1 LTNIK
6 IYAKSVKFQWIYKL
20 YNEDYNAFWKHLICA
35 RCSRLQDKIK
45 FSPPSVFSLNKIVY
59 LIFAGLSSQKKFNII
74 FSISFKKSSPGEG
87 KILSA

>member
-20 YNEDYNAFWKHLICA
+20 NNEDYNAFWKHLICA
-35 RCSRLQDKIK
+35 RCSRLQDKIIWE
-45 FSPPSVFSLNKIVY
+45 SNLSLKDAHKLVKKI
-59 LIFAGLSSQKKFNII
+59 NII

-87 KILSA
+87 KIVSA